1 MPKHTSRPVMALLAL
16 VLALATYGSAS
27 LAQQSTPMR
36 LRGTIT
42 QVKGDDIT
50 LKSVEG
56 KVLTIRLAPDAR
68 VNFVV
73 RAKLSDIKPGRFVG
87 TAARPKGDKWEAL
100 EVHIFAPGQRPGEGH
115 RPWEPE
121 PGATMTNADVTAAV
135 VHAKRGEF
143 TLSTGGQSYVIDV
156 PPSAPVVSYSAGTRQ
171 QVVKGAHVYFTAV
184 DTDASGNLSAKAISV
199 TKDPRY
205 PPK

>member
-1 MPKHTSRPVMALLAL
+1 MTALLAL
-16 VLALATYGSAS
+16 LLALACYGTTSF
-27 LAQQSTPMR
+27 AQQSPPMR
-36 LRGTIT
+36 VRGTIT
-42 QVKGDDIT
+42 QVKGDDVT
-50 LKSVEG
+50 VKSVDG

-68 VNFVV
+68 VNWIVP
-73 RAKLSDIKPGRFVG
+73 AKLSDIKPGRFVG

-100 EVHIFAPGQRPGEGH
+100 EVHIFPPGSRQGEGH

-135 VHAKRGEF
+135 VHAKRAEI
-143 TLSTGGQSYVIDV
+143 TLSTGGQTYVVDV
-156 PPSAPVVSYSAGTRQ
+156 PPGAPVVAYAAGTRQ

-184 DTDASGNLSAKAISV
+184 DTDAGGALTAKAISV